1 MSLEMAE
8 LDNVM
13 KEHMAYL
20 VFNEHKPF
28 SYKDFHYFVVN
39 GKAYCI
45 PHGTFRNK
53 IREIIQNDGVE
64 VNTKSNPTFYTL
76 KGYRF
81 GSRNVMTDN
90 HMEVNT
96 ITTQKIIHHP
106 LYHILESTVF
116 GERAVHN
123 PHSCFNTMGI
133 YTYLS
138 STNNIQSELI
148 KNSKGLSFHY
158 FDIDT
163 FTIII
168 TIYPNDTCTVVIGCS
183 ENPAP
188 LDFEGIKRL
197 SVALV

>member
-1 MSLEMAE
+1 MSSKMAE
-8 LDNVM
+8 LDDVM

-28 SYKDFHYFVVN
+28 SYKDFMYFEVN
-39 GKAYCI
+39 GKSYTADY
-45 PHGTFRNK
+45 GTFRNK
-53 IREIIQNDGVE
+53 ISKMRQNGEVEIHV
-64 VNTKSNPTFYTL
+64 KSNPCFYTL

-81 GSRNVMTDN
+81 DNGKVMTDN
-90 HMEVNT
+90 HMEVNN

-123 PHSCFNTMGI
+123 LHSCFNTMGI

-138 STNNIQSELI
+138 SNHNIKRELI
-148 KNSKGLSFHY
+148 KNSKGLSFQY

-168 TIYPNDTCTVVIGCS
+168 TIYPNSTCTIVIGCS
-183 ENPAP
+183 EN
-188 LDFEGIKRL
+188 LYR
-197 SVALV
+197 